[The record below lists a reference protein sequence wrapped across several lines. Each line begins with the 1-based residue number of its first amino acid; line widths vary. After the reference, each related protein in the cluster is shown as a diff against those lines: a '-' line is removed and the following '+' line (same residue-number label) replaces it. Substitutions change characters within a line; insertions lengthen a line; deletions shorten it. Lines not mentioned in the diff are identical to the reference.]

1 MGKKATKSVKK
12 GTVAPKASNVKKAA
26 SKPEQK
32 KGAVAAVK
40 AVSNL
45 LFGKGKGGAK
55 PAPKAVA
62 KAPSAKL
69 TGAKTTPVAA
79 KALVNSKAVAGPKPA
94 PTKSEPSSVV
104 AVLKKGAPQ
113 KVGGKAGGKAAAYYD
128 DGGERM
134 CRESG
139 CENVAT
145 TQGYCRLDYVKNW
158 KRIKRKEM
166 ILKEG
171 KLNSYIDEL
180 ITKYPEKH
188 MDVIRQD
195 LASEGSFAKVIR
207 DLELDDAVDDSA
219 YDADSIDNLIGSI
232 RKDAEGIE
240 GGGGDDEF

>member
-12 GTVAPKASNVKKAA
+12 GTVAAKTMNVKKAA
-26 SKPEQK
+26 TKPDPK

-45 LFGKGKGGAK
+45 LFGKGKAT
-55 PAPKAVA
+55 A
-62 KAPSAKL
+62 KAP
-69 TGAKTTPVAA
+69 A
-79 KALVNSKAVAGPKPA
+79 KAAPKTSAGKAASSTTQAPSKGVAVKTPPAGVAKKAAVKAEPA
-94 PTKSEPSSVV
+94 VV
-104 AVLKKGAPQ
+104 AVLKKSTPKTAA
-113 KVGGKAGGKAAAYYD
+113 KTSAKTAAYYD

-180 ITKYPEKH
+180 VSKYPEKH

-195 LASEGSFAKVIR
+195 IASEGGFAKVIR

-240 GGGGDDEF
+240 GGGDDEF